1 MGWQNDS
8 YEDSWSRDWQAWE
21 SSSWDWQAWESPAQ
35 PANYWHD
42 RSWKDKDDDKAWKSP
57 SQPAK
62 DWHDRSSKDNKDDDQ
77 AWKSK
82 SSSSKDD
89 EAWLWHHFEDPP
101 RQKKGQAVGCL
112 EKRAAEHQPDT
123 VESMK
128 AHLEKLAK
136 ADLKMKQ
143 RLEELKYEEE
153 LGKAKAKKEADEL
166 GKANPPS
173 SSSSSETPQG
183 KPPKLPKVEE
193 TKEEEV
199 EEEVDWDADEEDK
212 EKLGKASPAPQQGRQ
227 GKKGFRSTGEVKL
240 TPGRKLV
247 QLDFHNCLEKQGSI
261 PAENVEALH
270 RLCDHTDV
278 YVCSYVTTYKRE
290 KEVTRQLKD
299 LEKSMQKRSPELRLK
314 LAVTYDK
321 VGELGKAA
329 IADYNSASYCIDDA
343 WRVISECLEYKV
355 CEMCYAVQT
364 PEQNH
369 SKFLKRKGVKVVK
382 DFPEAVNDILDLL
395 PLNKKNLQKVPEAW
409 KSLKEKVEEAAAA
422 SEDPLVQAAVLKESL
437 TDKEAQSAWGKH
449 KTYLKNAPEGEQAEH
464 AWKSKKEKGLS
475 AALFLL
481 QSEGK
486 KYMASK
492 QVVGAL
498 EKVKKKD
505 AWESEKTMLTRWTE
519 QELQAHLASGRVSW
533 RQDPS
538 TPGVWEYKD
547 NQRIVR
553 TSEGT
558 RGATWESGVE
568 GEQTPDNLEKFQQL
582 YGDEAMAM
590 PSSGMV
596 SSSFKGPGKGGSKGS
611 GKPALKGKPGQLAL
625 EDGKADDEG
634 EEPSLEEQVAKAEAA
649 VRKAMSQAHKC
660 KTELEETLEKVK
672 GTLSK
677 SRLAKSTCWLASL
690 EKQEGVLKT
699 TLKKKQGLAA
709 LKKVLETT
717 AQVIKQARD
726 ERKELRHLENKA
738 PSVASSKGKCWKMD
752 QELGKAQRKNNDELP
767 EFAKEALEKDE
778 VTSSLAAKLLA
789 LWAHGKL
796 SATMIRELAS
806 LAVVDGAKHPDL
818 LEIAQA
824 GNWGEQPG
832 NIHKQLMRRFV
843 RNVGLDEA
851 CKVSI
856 RCLDNKACL
865 GKDEASLEKDPE
877 KLSVEKDE
885 EAQVFLPHLV
895 FANLGA
901 NYPEF
906 FKKTFNCD
914 SLGKFWKQVEKSGD
928 SKLNAHPMTLEK
940 DWREKTVP
948 LFLHGDGVEFQSRDS
963 LLTFSFGALGCG
975 LSSLET
981 NLYLA
986 SFPKSCAAQ
995 GTWEP
1000 IGKVLKWSF
1009 ESLGKGF
1016 HPETDYNG
1024 LPLEKGS
1031 PLYENRGKP
1040 LHPDG
1045 WKAYIWAI
1053 IGDHDF
1059 FANHLKLGHWASHF
1073 PCWECDAENWKGCC
1087 LEKHYKQISL
1097 EKQTFRVWTPAEH
1110 AGHPVSNHALFQL
1123 PGVTAANVRGDPL
1136 HILFTK
1142 GLYGHLIGGILHY
1155 ACYYEGPG
1163 VVAKKKPWERLALI
1177 FSQVQAEYS
1186 EKQVACRLTNLKLSM
1201 LCDPKN
1207 PWKRSADLDCKG
1219 GEAKHLLPCLVPVL
1233 KRMFSL
1239 EKPHEQKMISAANCL
1254 EKLVAL
1260 WDEAGP
1266 VLTDQEFS
1274 RSLNLGKGFL
1284 DDYSWLHDWSLEKGR
1299 NSFAVVAKHHTF
1311 IHLLWNSKFLNPRMQ
1326 WCFKSEDFVGQLS
1339 RLAHSISMGVASSR
1353 LSLKVANK
1361 YRVLLHLLIRS
1372 ERFLLTSQS
1381 IWED

>member
-8 YEDSWSRDWQAWE
+8 YEDSWSRDWQAWK
-21 SSSWDWQAWESPAQ
+21 SSSWDWQAWESPGQ

-62 DWHDRSSKDNKDDDQ
+62 DWHDRSWKDNKDDDQ

-89 EAWLWHHFEDPP
+89 EAWKSQKSSSDSEGLNSHKRPKGSGTTSKT
-101 RQKKGQAVGCL
+101 RQDKRRGKQWDAL

-136 ADLKMKQ
+136 ADFKMKQ

-153 LGKAKAKKEADEL
+153 IGKAKAKKEADEL

-212 EKLGKASPAPQQGRQ
+212 EKLGKASPAPQQSRQ

-321 VGELGKAA
+321 VGQLGKAA

-481 QSEGK
+481 ESEGK

-538 TPGVWEYKD
+538 T
-547 NQRIVR
+547 
-553 TSEGT
+553 

-568 GEQTPDNLEKFQQL
+568 GEQSPDNLEKFQQL

-596 SSSFKGPGKGGSKGS
+596 SSSFKGPGKGGSKGL

-649 VRKAMSQAHKC
+649 VRKAMTQAHKC

-738 PSVASSKGKCWKMD
+738 PSLASSK
-752 QELGKAQRKNNDELP
+752 RK
-767 EFAKEALEKDE
+767 
-778 VTSSLAAKLLA
+778 
-789 LWAHGKL
+789 
-796 SATMIRELAS
+796 
-806 LAVVDGAKHPDL
+806 
-818 LEIAQA
+818 
-824 GNWGEQPG
+824 
-832 NIHKQLMRRFV
+832 
-843 RNVGLDEA
+843 
-851 CKVSI
+851 
-856 RCLDNKACL
+856 
-865 GKDEASLEKDPE
+865 
-877 KLSVEKDE
+877 
-885 EAQVFLPHLV
+885 
-895 FANLGA
+895 
-901 NYPEF
+901 
-906 FKKTFNCD
+906 
-914 SLGKFWKQVEKSGD
+914 
-928 SKLNAHPMTLEK
+928 
-940 DWREKTVP
+940 
-948 LFLHGDGVEFQSRDS
+948 
-963 LLTFSFGALGCG
+963 
-975 LSSLET
+975 
-981 NLYLA
+981 
-986 SFPKSCAAQ
+986 
-995 GTWEP
+995 
-1000 IGKVLKWSF
+1000 
-1009 ESLGKGF
+1009 
-1016 HPETDYNG
+1016 
-1024 LPLEKGS
+1024 
-1031 PLYENRGKP
+1031 
-1040 LHPDG
+1040 
-1045 WKAYIWAI
+1045 
-1053 IGDHDF
+1053 
-1059 FANHLKLGHWASHF
+1059 
-1073 PCWECDAENWKGCC
+1073 
-1087 LEKHYKQISL
+1087 
-1097 EKQTFRVWTPAEH
+1097 
-1110 AGHPVSNHALFQL
+1110 
-1123 PGVTAANVRGDPL
+1123 
-1136 HILFTK
+1136 
-1142 GLYGHLIGGILHY
+1142 
-1155 ACYYEGPG
+1155 
-1163 VVAKKKPWERLALI
+1163 
-1177 FSQVQAEYS
+1177 
-1186 EKQVACRLTNLKLSM
+1186 
-1201 LCDPKN
+1201 
-1207 PWKRSADLDCKG
+1207 
-1219 GEAKHLLPCLVPVL
+1219 
-1233 KRMFSL
+1233 
-1239 EKPHEQKMISAANCL
+1239 
-1254 EKLVAL
+1254 
-1260 WDEAGP
+1260 
-1266 VLTDQEFS
+1266 
-1274 RSLNLGKGFL
+1274 
-1284 DDYSWLHDWSLEKGR
+1284 
-1299 NSFAVVAKHHTF
+1299 
-1311 IHLLWNSKFLNPRMQ
+1311 
-1326 WCFKSEDFVGQLS
+1326 
-1339 RLAHSISMGVASSR
+1339 
-1353 LSLKVANK
+1353 
-1361 YRVLLHLLIRS
+1361 
-1372 ERFLLTSQS
+1372 
-1381 IWED
+1381 